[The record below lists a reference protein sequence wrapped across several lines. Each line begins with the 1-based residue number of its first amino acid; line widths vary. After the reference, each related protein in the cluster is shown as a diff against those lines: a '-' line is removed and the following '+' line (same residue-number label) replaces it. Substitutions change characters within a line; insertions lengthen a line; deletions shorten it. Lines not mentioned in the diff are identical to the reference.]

1 MIKNTSTLL
10 SHGHKDARQKAIDIV
25 THALR
30 ACDPLKA
37 THRFLSVEG
46 KLLTV
51 GDRVFDLDRF
61 DNIYAIGAGKAT
73 YRQAVALEEIL
84 GDRITDGLM
93 VVKDGQKGPLN
104 KIRITEAAHPVPD
117 KRSFEAC
124 RDIMALAE
132 KAGPDDMV
140 FCLMSGGISSLCIQP
155 VEGISLKDKIEVN
168 RLMVHSGAD
177 VTEIMSV
184 RRHLSRIKGGRL
196 AEVIHPATIMALT
209 VSDAIGDPIEWN
221 TDWTSPDS
229 STFQDAV
236 RILKKYQVWELCP
249 ASVKTYFEVY
259 EDRKETPKTLSGCN
273 IHTQMT
279 VRIKD
284 LWEAAMKRA
293 SQLGLKPHLLTT
305 TLCGESREVGRAL
318 AAIAT
323 ECADSGN
330 PFKPPCA
337 LIASGESSVRV
348 MGANSGTGGANQ
360 ELAAGAALNLE
371 DRHPIA
377 VFAVDTDGT
386 DGPTQLA
393 GALTDGSTAARAKAI
408 GYDIYHVLLD
418 HNITPLLK
426 QIGDA
431 VETGSTGTNVN
442 DLVVIVVL
450 DGAADSR

>member
-1 MIKNTSTLL
+1 MIINREALL
-10 SHGHKDARQKAIDIV
+10 SHGHKNAREKAIDIV

-37 THRFLSVEG
+37 THRFVKTEDNR
-46 KLLTV
+46 LLV
-51 GDRVFDLDRF
+51 GDRGIDLDRF
-61 DNIYAIGAGKAT
+61 EHIYAIGAGKAT
-73 YRQAVALEEIL
+73 YLQAVALEEIL

-93 VVKDGQKGPLN
+93 VVKDGQKGPLK
-104 KIRITEAAHPVPD
+104 KIRITEASHPVPD
-117 KRSFEAC
+117 HRSFDAC
-124 RDIMALAE
+124 REILELAGMA
-132 KAGPDDMV
+132 GQDDLV

-155 VEGISLKDKIEVN
+155 VEGISIADKIEVN

-196 AEVIHPATIMALT
+196 AERIQPAAMVALT

-236 RILKKYQVWELCP
+236 RILKKYQVWDLCP
-249 ASVKTYFEVY
+249 ASVKTYFKEY
-259 EDRKETPKTLSGCN
+259 NDTKETPKSFEGLN

-284 LWEAAMKRA
+284 LWEAALRRA
-293 SQLGLKPHLLTT
+293 SQLDLTPHLLTT

-318 AAIAT
+318 ASIAT
-323 ECADSGN
+323 ECADTGN

-337 LIASGESSVRV
+337 LIASGESAVRV
-348 MGANSGTGGANQ
+348 MGDNRGSGGANQ
-360 ELAAGAALNLE
+360 ELAAGAALNLSP
-371 DRHPIA
+371 RHNIA
-377 VFAVDTDGT
+377 VCAIDTDGT

-393 GALTDGSTAARAKAI
+393 GALTDSSTINRAAKSGRDV
-408 GYDIYHVLLD
+408 YQVLLE
-418 HNITPLLK
+418 HNITPLLRE
-426 QIGDA
+426 IGDA
-431 VETGSTGTNVN
+431 IETGSTGTNVN

-450 DGAADSR
+450 GG